1 MSNEFASITTEAA
14 LEERLSRPTPLSIE
28 ALSKLEGD
36 LLVLGIGGK
45 MGPSLVRL
53 ARRSADAAGKR
64 DLRVIGLSRF
74 SAAGLRDDLE
84 RERIQTLAGDLLD
97 ETFRALLP
105 DVPNVLFMLG
115 HKFSHG
121 DGPSQYWAVNTWLP
135 GVLADQFRNSK
146 IVCFSTGNVYPFTRV
161 DEPAPTEE
169 SPCQPIGE
177 YAITALGR
185 ERIVEYVSRRYGTR
199 AAILRLNYAVEA
211 RYGVLVDL
219 AERLLAGTPID
230 LTTPCVNIVW
240 QGYAN
245 AVALASFAVVSSPP
259 HVLNLTGLGNLRIR
273 ELAERLAKRFGV
285 EPRFAGD
292 EGPTALLSDA
302 SRCHEMFGPSDV
314 DLDDLLDLTAAWF
327 RHGGRTLG
335 KPTKF
340 QVRDG
345 KF

>member
-1 MSNEFASITTEAA
+1 MPTEFSTITTGTA
-14 LEERLSRPTPLSIE
+14 LEERLSRPTPLSVA
-28 ALSKLEGD
+28 ALEKLDGD
-36 LLVLGIGGK
+36 LLVLGMGGK

-53 ARRSADAAGKR
+53 ARRSADAAGQR
-64 DLRVIGLSRF
+64 DRRVIGVSRF

-84 RERIQTLAGDLLD
+84 REGIQTIACDLLD
-97 ETFRALLP
+97 EASRQSLP
-105 DVPNVLFMLG
+105 DAPNVLFMLG

-135 GVLADQFRNSK
+135 GVLAERYRNSR
-146 IVCFSTGNVYPFTRV
+146 IVCFSTGNVYPFTRN

-169 SPCQPIGE
+169 TPTNPIGE

-185 ERIVEYVSRRYGTR
+185 ERMVEYVSRRYGTP
-199 AAILRLNYAVEA
+199 ACVLRLNYAIEA

-219 AERLLAGTPID
+219 AEKILTRTPID

-245 AVALASFAVVSSPP
+245 AVALAAFDIVTSPARL
-259 HVLNLTGLGNLRIR
+259 LNLTGPGTLRVR
-273 ELAERLAKRFGV
+273 ELAEQLGQRLGV
-285 EPRFAGD
+285 EPCFEGE
-292 EGPTALLSDA
+292 EGPTALLNDA
-302 SRCHEMFGPSDV
+302 RRCHEQFGLPDV
-314 DLDDLLDLTAAWF
+314 GLDEMLDLTVAWL